1 VKSKVFILLTVICN
15 ALLLVPAIAAADA
28 DPATFKADKERQ
40 TAAVLEKVQT
50 AQKNLSCVQ
59 EAQDHAALKICEED
73 FKQKFSVPETKE
85 NVAETKE
92 KQPCQCPDKKVR
104 KSTKAKTKQ

>member
-1 VKSKVFILLTVICN
+1 VKSKNSILLTAIYS
-15 ALLLVPAIAAADA
+15 AFLLVPIMAVADT
-28 DPATFKADKERQ
+28 DPETFKADKERQ

-104 KSTKAKTKQ
+104 KSTKAKAKQ

>member
-1 VKSKVFILLTVICN
+1 MESKNSILLTVVYS
-15 ALLLVPAIAAADA
+15 AFLLVPALAVADT

-40 TAAVLEKVQT
+40 IAIVLEKVQT

-59 EAQDHAALKICEED
+59 EAQDHAALKVCEED
-73 FKQKFSVPETKE
+73 FKQKFVIPET
-85 NVAETKE
+85 TE

-104 KSTKAKTKQ
+104 KSAKSREKQ